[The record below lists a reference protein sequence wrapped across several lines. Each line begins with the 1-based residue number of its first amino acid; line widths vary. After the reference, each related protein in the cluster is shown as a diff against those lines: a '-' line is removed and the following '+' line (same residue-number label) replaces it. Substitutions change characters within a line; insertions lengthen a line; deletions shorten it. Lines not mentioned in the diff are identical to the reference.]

1 MADRPKVPVSVTSEF
16 PLFTLQFYENEEEEA
31 VCHAFCDKY
40 NLPNTVYSHLV
51 SQVTAMHQQFLQ
63 TEEEESEWE
72 KEDESYE
79 EEEVEEYSEFDAP
92 LPQKPL
98 QQPDAGGEIINPFT
112 PPLPP
117 VPTKSSPQTK
127 KTEAEIREAI
137 ERLTRQGEEIRDK
150 REQAAREKEKNE
162 TPKTKQITEKEKT
175 KIVNKLYE
183 DAKRRNEEQRKKGE
197 KRRQQEEEE
206 AKLEKEVKR
215 SMEKQLNETT
225 SIIRSSLFRSDE
237 RHHTHVRNSKRTIKT
252 ITTFIAEK
260 KFENVRTTHRD
271 FSQESFPQLKRGTLE
286 AQEVRTRSDHT
297 TQISQELTEK
307 MEKKSHNRST
317 LKEPRKTG
325 KNGWT
330 TNATRKEQSKPT
342 FRKRIV
348 LPSDEISPKKVT
360 LEQNRIDSLTAR
372 LDHEAKERSK
382 TARSDKKSHKIV
394 EQKQRKRID
403 EVFLHL
409 VSGLGEWKSEN
420 VGSPNLPDDGE
431 NHTTSQQNQETEAL
445 LNVTEL
451 RVVISLSQPSTS
463 IRKWKNLNKPH
474 FETSALSPTLPTR
487 IEDASSPYFTT
498 QNISTPKTE
507 LSIQESFE
515 PFPQQSPLSGTGKT
529 SFLLLASLDAVHRIR
544 NSITF

>member
-40 NLPNTVYSHLV
+40 NLPNTLYSHLV

-117 VPTKSSPQTK
+117 
-127 KTEAEIREAI
+127 
-137 ERLTRQGEEIRDK
+137 
-150 REQAAREKEKNE
+150 
-162 TPKTKQITEKEKT
+162 
-175 KIVNKLYE
+175 
-183 DAKRRNEEQRKKGE
+183 
-197 KRRQQEEEE
+197 
-206 AKLEKEVKR
+206 
-215 SMEKQLNETT
+215 
-225 SIIRSSLFRSDE
+225 
-237 RHHTHVRNSKRTIKT
+237 
-252 ITTFIAEK
+252 
-260 KFENVRTTHRD
+260 
-271 FSQESFPQLKRGTLE
+271 ESFPQLKRGTLE

-307 MEKKSHNRST
+307 MEKEIAQQKYLEGTKKNR
-317 LKEPRKTG
+317 KERLD
-325 KNGWT
+325 NE
-330 TNATRKEQSKPT
+330 RDEKEQSKPT

-403 EVFLHL
+403 EIELESPKDVDAELQSRTK
-409 VSGLGEWKSEN
+409 VSGH
-420 VGSPNLPDDGE
+420 PC
-431 NHTTSQQNQETEAL
+431 
-445 LNVTEL
+445 
-451 RVVISLSQPSTS
+451 
-463 IRKWKNLNKPH
+463 
-474 FETSALSPTLPTR
+474 
-487 IEDASSPYFTT
+487 
-498 QNISTPKTE
+498 
-507 LSIQESFE
+507 
-515 PFPQQSPLSGTGKT
+515 
-529 SFLLLASLDAVHRIR
+529 LDL
-544 NSITF
+544 

>member
-1 MADRPKVPVSVTSEF
+1 M
-16 PLFTLQFYENEEEEA
+16 
-31 VCHAFCDKY
+31 
-40 NLPNTVYSHLV
+40 
-51 SQVTAMHQQFLQ
+51 
-63 TEEEESEWE
+63 E
-72 KEDESYE
+72 KEI
-79 EEEVEEYSEFDAP
+79 AQ
-92 LPQKPL
+92 QKYL
-98 QQPDAGGEIINPFT
+98 EG
-112 PPLPP
+112 
-117 VPTKSSPQTK
+117 TK
-127 KTEAEIREAI
+127 KNRK
-137 ERLTRQGEEIRDK
+137 ERLDNERD
-150 REQAAREKEKNE
+150 E
-162 TPKTKQITEKEKT
+162 
-175 KIVNKLYE
+175 
-183 DAKRRNEEQRKKGE
+183 
-197 KRRQQEEEE
+197 
-206 AKLEKEVKR
+206 
-215 SMEKQLNETT
+215 
-225 SIIRSSLFRSDE
+225 
-237 RHHTHVRNSKRTIKT
+237 
-252 ITTFIAEK
+252 
-260 KFENVRTTHRD
+260 
-271 FSQESFPQLKRGTLE
+271 
-286 AQEVRTRSDHT
+286 
-297 TQISQELTEK
+297 
-307 MEKKSHNRST
+307 
-317 LKEPRKTG
+317 
-325 KNGWT
+325 
-330 TNATRKEQSKPT
+330 KEQSKPT

-445 LNVTEL
+445 LNATER